1 MTDELKRCG
10 CGGEASVRNYTRT
23 DHTEDPY
30 HYVQCDECR
39 ISTVLYLTEAEA
51 ITAWNKAMGANPEKV
66 QIKGANV
73 PERTESDRKF
83 LEIIAEY
90 PKICT
95 YPEYKSKPYYS
106 IKYEENGETIVGFGT
121 YKPEVLSQY
130 LREYFISSAEPERAA
145 KVIHCIDCAYWMDK
159 CVYLND
165 GRIRK
170 YADGETFVEAKVGIN
185 EGAKCLYDEEHG
197 VHLGGYAIF
206 RQSCDFCSKAE
217 KRPFKYDTWFGI
229 KDGIYARRWKDD
241 E

>member
-1 MTDELKRCG
+1 MEELKPVRCG
-10 CGGEASVRNYTRT
+10 CGGEAKVDKHAYYRALPTYGVRCHRCGQETRQFYM
-23 DHTEDPY
+23 TE
-30 HYVQCDECR
+30 V
-39 ISTVLYLTEAEA
+39 EA
-51 ITAWNKAMGANPEKV
+51 IEAWNKAMGANPEKV

-73 PERTESDRKF
+73 PEPDRKF

-95 YPEYKSKPYYS
+95 YPEYKGKPYYS

-130 LREYFISSAEPERAA
+130 LREYFISSAEPERTA

-170 YADGETFVEAKVGIN
+170 YADGETFVEANVGIN

-217 KRPFKYDTWFGI
+217 KRPFKYDTWFSI
-229 KDGIYARRWKDD
+229 KDGIYARRWKD